1 VLAAACGWVVWLTR
15 EDRALLLPK
24 FRTVLGVSE
33 VKV

>member
-1 VLAAACGWVVWLTR
+1 LTP

-24 FRTVLGVSE
+24 FRTVFGVSE

>member
-1 VLAAACGWVVWLTR
+1 VWLTR